1 MLVVF
6 PTRANDVAAHD
17 GFNGQRIQSFDH
29 HRSSCSL
36 ASFPGIG
43 EDVFD
48 GYVEAVVGYDMRS
61 TIEPELRDRGQYLAF
76 ADQFEERFVGQ
87 DEEEDRT
94 IIDTLNIAWEILSM
108 LGPEHLTRVR
118 DEDISK
124 YHRWKEHGEQR
135 EDAVS
140 GGSDG

>member
-1 MLVVF
+1 VASQLYA
-6 PTRANDVAAHD
+6 TYARAQEIRN
-17 GFNGQRIQSFDH
+17 
-29 HRSSCSL
+29 L
-36 ASFPGIG
+36 ASIIG
-43 EDVFD
+43 
-48 GYVEAVVGYDMRS
+48 
-61 TIEPELRDRGQYLAF
+61 PEELSESDRQYLAF

-124 YHRWKEHGEQR
+124 YHRWKDDVEPR
-135 EDAVS
+135 EGVAS
-140 GGSDG
+140 GDDDG